1 LLLLL
6 ALRLSLPSLR
16 THAMIPLF
24 RSAPR
29 VTLVSTSCKAAAVIH
44 DILVWRR
51 KKKKEEGFF
60 EEVEET
66 KRKK

>member
-1 LLLLL
+1 
-6 ALRLSLPSLR
+6 
-16 THAMIPLF
+16 MIPLF

-51 KKKKEEGFF
+51 KKKMEEGFF